1 MSLDKK
7 WEGHEDHIQ
16 LNPLCPYQGPSR
28 QLQIQER
35 NPHDFTTALRIALLF
50 LKKKKHGAFIHF
62 FLRTSLDYQ

>member
-7 WEGHEDHIQ
+7 WEGHEGHIQ

-50 LKKKKHGAFIHF
+50 LKKKKTWSIYTF
-62 FLRTSLDYQ
+62 FF